1 MAMRRSLVLLLAG
14 VLMLAVAT
22 APATAQPSPVTPAT
36 PEVIDGPSADIV
48 GLDGMAVAH
57 DGTGGLVYVKDLS
70 GVPHVFASTLAGS
83 FQPPVEVDSTL
94 TGASTQPVIAAANNG
109 LLLVAFVNG
118 GNLYVVSRTSATAAL
133 SQPQEL
139 AQGASNP
146 AIELNP
152 TGEGYVAFT
161 AADPSGGNDV
171 RSAYYYR
178 GTWQLESSPLNA
190 TAGDDAG
197 TGSGRPALAVAG
209 DGVATV
215 VWGEDGH
222 IYSRRVWAATPSVDY
237 ERADVPALSGWGEVS
252 ADQPEAATGADSS
265 YVAVVFHEVLTN
277 GSATQSRV
285 LLRRLVAGAYQPTFP
300 ADGLTTPGADG
311 GEQPQVAL
319 TDYARG
325 FATSSRQA
333 SDQVVAT
340 ILNQNA
346 VPSGVVRV
354 DTLTNASAPYPVPA
368 SAGLISNL
376 IAWQHD
382 PGSGGTPEIRFRYAA
397 DGSDMGPEL
406 VLSSPALGPAD
417 AADGLF
423 AGGDYNGN
431 SVVAWVQ
438 GSPGELRIVADQLYK
453 APGGFGNGAK
463 LTYVRSPQ
471 PVLSWS
477 SSHDNWGPISYTVT
491 LDGVAIGHTN
501 ANVLRVPAP
510 LTNGPHT
517 WQVIAANAAGLQNST
532 GIATVF
538 VDTVPPE
545 AAFFVNGVHR
555 AGRVL
560 HLAISDADLPP
571 AGLPASDASGVA
583 TVAISWGDHSG
594 ATGRSHFYAR
604 AGTYTVRVKVT
615 DKAGNSTTATLKLKI
630 APKPVKKKKKKKKP
644 KKAVNDPRTQRGA
657 RVG

>member
-1 MAMRRSLVLLLAG
+1 
-14 VLMLAVAT
+14 MLAVA
-22 APATAQPSPVTPAT
+22 ASPATAEPNQVTPAT

-48 GLDGMAVAH
+48 GLDGMAVAR

-70 GVPHVFASTLAGS
+70 GVSHVFASTLAGS
-83 FQPPVEVDSTL
+83 FQSPVQLDSAL
-94 TGASTQPVIAAANNG
+94 TGPSTQPVIAAANNG
-109 LLLVAFVNG
+109 LLLIAFVNA
-118 GNLYVVSRTSATAAL
+118 GNLYVASRTSATAAL

-139 AQGASNP
+139 AQQASNP
-146 AIELNP
+146 ALELNP
-152 TGEGYVAFT
+152 TGEAYLAFT
-161 AADPSGGNDV
+161 AADPSGGEDV
-171 RSAYYYR
+171 RSAYYYQ
-178 GTWQLESSPLNA
+178 GAWQLESSPLNA
-190 TAGDDAG
+190 VAGDDAG
-197 TGSGRPALAVAG
+197 TGMGRPALAVAG

-222 IYSRRVWAATPSVDY
+222 VYSRRVWAATPSVEY
-237 ERADVPALSGWGEVS
+237 ERADVPALGGWSEVS

-265 YVAVVFHEVLTN
+265 YVAVIFHELLTN
-277 GSATQSRV
+277 GSTTQSRV
-285 LLRRLVAGAYQPTFP
+285 LLRRLVAGAYQPSFP

-325 FATSSRQA
+325 FATSSRQV
-333 SDQVVAT
+333 SNQVVAT

-354 DTLTNASAPYPVPA
+354 DSLTNSSAPYPVPA

-406 VLSSPALGPAD
+406 VLSNPALGPTD

-438 GSPGELRIVADQLYK
+438 GTAGAKRIVADQLYK
-453 APGGFGNGAK
+453 PPGGFGNGAK
-463 LTYVRSPQ
+463 LTYVRSAQ

-477 SSHDNWGPISYTVT
+477 SSHDNWGPISYAVT

-501 ANVLRVPAP
+501 ANVLTVPAP
-510 LTNGPHT
+510 LSNGPHT

-545 AAFFVNGVHR
+545 GAFFVNGVHR

-571 AGLPASDASGVA
+571 AGLPASDASGIQSVTIA
-583 TVAISWGDHSG
+583 WGDHSG
-594 ATGRSHFYAR
+594 ARGRSHAYAR
-604 AGTYTVRVKVT
+604 AGTYTVRVTVT
-615 DKAGNSTTATLKLKI
+615 DRAGNSTTGAIKVKI
-630 APKPVKKKKKKKKP
+630 APKPVKKKKKKKP
-644 KKAVNDPRTQRGA
+644 KKTVSDRGKRRDIRA
-657 RVG
+657 R